1 LSLDEYF
8 EGSALCH
15 LLPNHAPDV
24 AARLGGA
31 YGLAAAALFGMSPPI
46 AELLLPEVDPLLL
59 AGLLYGGAGLGL
71 LGFEVLFYRKSKASQ

>member
-1 LSLDEYF
+1 VSSPLSLDEYF

-46 AELLLPEVDPLLL
+46 AKLLLPEADPTPFRRTPVWWSWPRVAWL
-59 AGLLYGGAGLGL
+59 
-71 LGFEVLFYRKSKASQ
+71 